1 MVDTAALAP
10 AIRRANSKALEILL
24 QGDPVLIDV
33 LPAKELIP
41 ELKEHTILHAGPP
54 IEWDRMCGPMRGA
67 VAGVAVFEGWARDL
81 DEAGVQASK
90 GCFEF
95 HPNLSLI
102 HI

>member
-33 LPAKELIP
+33 VPAKDLIP

-54 IEWDRMCGPMRGA
+54 IEWTGCAVPCGVLSQGWRYSKAGLEILTKPAFRRQKGA
-67 VAGVAVFEGWARDL
+67 STFIQTITFL
-81 DEAGVQASK
+81 Q
-90 GCFEF
+90 
-95 HPNLSLI
+95 
-102 HI
+102 

>member
-10 AIRRANSKALEILL
+10 AIRWANSKALEILL

-33 LPAKELIP
+33 LPANDLIP

-54 IEWDRMCGPMRGA
+54 IE
-67 VAGVAVFEGWARDL
+67 
-81 DEAGVQASK
+81 
-90 GCFEF
+90 
-95 HPNLSLI
+95 LSLI